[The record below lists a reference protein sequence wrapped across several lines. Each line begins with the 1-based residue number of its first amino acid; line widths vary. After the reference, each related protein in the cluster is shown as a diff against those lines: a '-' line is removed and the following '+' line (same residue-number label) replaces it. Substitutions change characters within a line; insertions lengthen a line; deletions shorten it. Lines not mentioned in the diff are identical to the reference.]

1 MNYEDRIVAFI
12 DILGFKELVKKS
24 ESNSKIIETLNT
36 TLQYLK
42 TWERPNQW
50 NLDFVEIEKST
61 QRKGIEKFILKDRTN
76 VTTFSDSIVVSVK
89 IEEDNINEMLSSLI
103 TNLSYMGS
111 ELMKNEILI
120 RGAITIGKL
129 IHNDNGAV
137 FGNALIEAYELES
150 KCSKYPRIIISNKL
164 ISRLNYPNISKRRE
178 YLYNQY
184 FQRFSDGCVGFHQM
198 IFFQVMNSLT
208 GITNEIRKKDLNI
221 IRKVIIDGLDNSFEN
236 PVVFEKFKWLQKQY
250 QNLIIL
256 NNDFITSENAVRD
269 ELKKDIF
276 DLNERDG
283 FCIHFSERNE
293 NDF

>member
-1 MNYEDRIVAFI
+1 MNYENRIVAFI
-12 DILGFKELVKKS
+12 DILGFKELIRKS
-24 ESNSKIIETLNT
+24 ESDLKIIETLNT

-50 NLDFVEIEKST
+50 NLNYVEIEEST
-61 QRKGIEKFILKDRTN
+61 QRKGIEKFDLKNRTN

-89 IEEDNINEMLSSLI
+89 IEENNINEMLSSMI
-103 TNLSYMGS
+103 ANLSYMGA
-111 ELMKNEILI
+111 ELMKNGILI

-129 IHNDNGAV
+129 IHNDNGTV
-137 FGNALIEAYELES
+137 FGTALIEAYELES
-150 KCSKYPRIIISNKL
+150 KCSKYPRIIISNRL
-164 ISRLNYPNISKRRE
+164 IKRLNYPDVNKKSE

-208 GITNEIRKKDLNI
+208 GITNEMRKKDLNI

-236 PVVFEKFKWLQKQY
+236 PDVFEKFKWLQKQY

-256 NNDFITSENAVRD
+256 NNDFIRVENPVRD
-269 ELKKDIF
+269 ELKKEIF
-276 DLNERDG
+276 ELNERDG
-283 FCIHFSERNE
+283 FCIHYEEKNKY
-293 NDF
+293 